1 MSLIG
6 FAVDRWSRYLAD
18 RPFRERIRLLP
29 IGATVALA
37 LVFVLSMAAGS
48 WNSRRLAQIEA
59 QYYPSLRDSRDMR
72 ETLAALQV
80 ALQSAVASRD
90 EERLAGTDSMRRAFR
105 LKAEAAFHR
114 TNAGNDLRIADQ
126 FDGYYRIAF
135 RASTMMIRGATG
147 DSVGTSVTQ
156 MISEYK
162 GLKGTLE
169 GNMVSDEAAIED
181 AFRGARRLQIVSL
194 SGIAVIALSAMFLL
208 ATLSVAT
215 TRSLTDPL
223 DEVVAVAD
231 RIAAGDISVA
241 IPAGRLDEVG
251 RLPQS
256 LAAMTSY
263 LAEMAGVAQAI
274 ARGDLSRTVTPR
286 SENDE
291 FGVALAAML
300 TYLGE
305 MSRMAE
311 RLAAG
316 ELTVHV
322 NVRSSDDAFG
332 RSFTS
337 MVTRLNAVVSE
348 LRIASET
355 IASSSAQMRGSA
367 QELADSAGEGAEGI
381 EKTVARLAQ
390 LGASVRRNAERSRTM
405 ESQAMEGAASTEE
418 GTRVIQETIDSTREI
433 FTRTSVIE
441 AIASQTNLLALNA
454 AIEAARAGEHGR
466 GFSVVADEVRQL
478 ASDAAAAAHD
488 ISRVTTESRKKGERS
503 REILGTLGPNMAKT
517 AALVQE
523 LAATSAE
530 QATNLTEVE
539 RSMTRV
545 DDLTRRNAAT
555 AEEFAATA
563 QELSAQA
570 ARLEEL
576 VGQFTLD
583 KSGVALPEPVK
594 TAYTITASRKL
605 QNIA

>member
-1 MSLIG
+1 
-6 FAVDRWSRYLAD
+6 
-18 RPFRERIRLLP
+18 
-29 IGATVALA
+29 
-37 LVFVLSMAAGS
+37 
-48 WNSRRLAQIEA
+48 
-59 QYYPSLRDSRDMR
+59 
-72 ETLAALQV
+72 
-80 ALQSAVASRD
+80 
-90 EERLAGTDSMRRAFR
+90 
-105 LKAEAAFHR
+105 
-114 TNAGNDLRIADQ
+114 
-126 FDGYYRIAF
+126 
-135 RASTMMIRGATG
+135 
-147 DSVGTSVTQ
+147 
-156 MISEYK
+156 
-162 GLKGTLE
+162 
-169 GNMVSDEAAIED
+169 
-181 AFRGARRLQIVSL
+181 
-194 SGIAVIALSAMFLL
+194 
-208 ATLSVAT
+208 
-215 TRSLTDPL
+215 
-223 DEVVAVAD
+223 
-231 RIAAGDISVA
+231 
-241 IPAGRLDEVG
+241 
-251 RLPQS
+251 
-256 LAAMTSY
+256 MTSY

-305 MSRMAE
+305 MSKMAE

-316 ELTVHV
+316 DLTVQV

-337 MVTRLNAVVSE
+337 MVTRLNSVVSE
-348 LRIASET
+348 LRIAAET

-367 QELADSAGEGAEGI
+367 QELADSSGEGAEGI
-381 EKTVARLAQ
+381 EQTVARLAQ
-390 LGASVRRNAERSRTM
+390 LGASVRRNAERSRAM
-405 ESQAMEGAASTEE
+405 EAQAMEGAASTQE

-433 FTRTSVIE
+433 FARTSVIE

-478 ASDAAAAAHD
+478 ASDAAGAAHD
-488 ISRVTTESRKKGERS
+488 ISRVTTESQKKGERS
-503 REILGTLGPNMAKT
+503 REILSTLGPNIANT
-517 AALVQE
+517 VALVME

-530 QATNLTEVE
+530 QATSLTEVE
-539 RSMTRV
+539 RSMARV

-583 KSGVALPEPVK
+583 KTGLVLPTPVASS
-594 TAYTITASRKL
+594 YTLKSERKL

>member
-1 MSLIG
+1 MFLFG
-6 FAVDRWSRYLAD
+6 FAVNRWSRYLAD
-18 RPFRERIRLLP
+18 RPFRERMRLLP

-37 LVFVLSMAAGS
+37 LVFALSMASGS
-48 WNSRRLAQIEA
+48 WNSRRLAQIES
-59 QYYPSLRDSRDMR
+59 QYYPSLRDGRDMR

-80 ALQSAVASRD
+80 ALQNAVASRD
-90 EERLAGTDSMRRAFR
+90 EERLLRTDSLRRAFR
-105 LKAEAAFHR
+105 KKAEAAYHR
-114 TNAGNDLRIADQ
+114 TNAGNDLRLADQ
-126 FDGYYRIAF
+126 FDRYYRVAV
-135 RASTMMIRGATG
+135 RASMLMVKGSMG
-147 DSVGTSVTQ
+147 DSATTAVTQ
-156 MISEYK
+156 MISDYK
-162 GLKGTLE
+162 GLRNTLE
-169 GNMVSDEAAIED
+169 ANIVSDEAAIED
-181 AFRGARRLQIVSL
+181 AFHGARQLQLVSL
-194 SGIAVIALSAMFLL
+194 SGIAAIALLAMFLL
-208 ATLSVAT
+208 ATLAVAT

-223 DEVVAVAD
+223 DEVIAVAD

-241 IPAGRLDEVG
+241 IPAGRLDEMG

-263 LAEMAGVAQAI
+263 LSEMAAVAQAI
-274 ARGDLSRTVTPR
+274 ARGDLSRKVTPR
-286 SENDE
+286 SERDE

-300 TYLGE
+300 NYLGE
-305 MSRMAE
+305 MSAMAE
-311 RLAAG
+311 RLG
-316 ELTVHV
+316 NGDLTVQV
-322 NVRSSDDAFG
+322 NVRSADDAFG
-332 RSFTS
+332 RSFTA

-348 LRIASET
+348 LRHASET

-381 EKTVARLAQ
+381 ERTVARLAQ

-405 ESQAMEGAASTEE
+405 EAQAMEGAASTRE
-418 GTRVIQETIDSTREI
+418 GARVIQETIDSTREI

-454 AIEAARAGEHGR
+454 AIEAARAGDHGR

-488 ISRVTTESRKKGERS
+488 ISRVTTESQRKGERS
-503 REILGTLGPNMAKT
+503 REILGTLGPNIANT

-530 QATNLTEVE
+530 QATSLTEVE
-539 RSMTRV
+539 RAMTRV

-583 KSGVALPEPVK
+583 ESGVELPPPLTTRFTLK
-594 TAYTITASRKL
+594 SSRQL
-605 QNIA
+605 QSIA

>member
-1 MSLIG
+1 
-6 FAVDRWSRYLAD
+6 
-18 RPFRERIRLLP
+18 
-29 IGATVALA
+29 
-37 LVFVLSMAAGS
+37 
-48 WNSRRLAQIEA
+48 
-59 QYYPSLRDSRDMR
+59 
-72 ETLAALQV
+72 
-80 ALQSAVASRD
+80 
-90 EERLAGTDSMRRAFR
+90 
-105 LKAEAAFHR
+105 
-114 TNAGNDLRIADQ
+114 
-126 FDGYYRIAF
+126 
-135 RASTMMIRGATG
+135 MMINGATG
-147 DSVGTSVTQ
+147 DSVSTSVTR
-156 MISEYK
+156 MISDYK
-162 GLKGTLE
+162 ALHGALE
-169 GNMVSDEAAIED
+169 ANIVSDETAIEA
-181 AFRGARRLQIVSL
+181 AFRGARRLQLLSL
-194 SGIAVIALSAMFLL
+194 TGVAVIALSAMFLL
-208 ATLSVAT
+208 ATLAIAT
-215 TRSLTDPL
+215 ARSLTDPL

-300 TYLGE
+300 KYLRE
-305 MSRMAE
+305 VSAMAE
-311 RLAAG
+311 RLGAG
-316 ELTVHV
+316 DLTVQV
-322 NVRSSDDAFG
+322 NVRSADDAFG

-337 MVTRLNAVVSE
+337 MVTRLNVVVTE
-348 LRIASET
+348 LRNASET
-355 IASSSAQMRGSA
+355 IAASSAQMRGSA
-367 QELADSAGEGAEGI
+367 QELADSAGEGATGI
-381 EKTVARLAQ
+381 EQTVARLSQ
-390 LGASVRRNAERSRTM
+390 LGASVRRNAERSRLM
-405 ESQAMEGAASTEE
+405 EGQAMEGAASTEE

-478 ASDAAAAAHD
+478 ASDAATAAHD
-488 ISRVTTESRKKGERS
+488 ISRVTTESQKKGERS
-503 REILGTLGPNMAKT
+503 REILGTLGPNMART

-545 DDLTRRNAAT
+545 DDLTRRNAAA

-583 KSGVALPEPVK
+583 KHGVALPTPMTTPFTLK
-594 TAYTITASRKL
+594 ASRRL